1 VRSVRL
7 SDREK
12 EAARLGMEA
21 FDRALVD
28 LGYPAVGENP
38 HVRMGDPLHELLPTL
53 VVDKPG
59 CAPLKFVFGPYL
71 DLWIGPFSE
80 VLNEEVTEATK
91 DDVQYWMAQVL
102 RSEVT
107 WRARW
112 MSVELVLRVPG
123 SEPWRRLLTFGGSP
137 DPGLQPSYAPYA
149 P

>member
-1 VRSVRL
+1 MRL
-7 SDREK
+7 SDKEK

-21 FDRALVD
+21 LDGALVD
-28 LGYPAVGENP
+28 FGYPPVGENP
-38 HVRMGDPLHELLPTL
+38 HVRMGYLDDLGITTA
-53 VVDKPG
+53 VVEKPG

-80 VLNEEVTEATK
+80 VVTCKLTEATR
-91 DDVQYWMAQVL
+91 DQVQCLIAQVL

-123 SEPWRRLLTFGGSP
+123 SEPWRRLISHGGSP